1 MKLQQTPVP
10 EVRRRFVAGTGRAA
24 VALAAIAVLVAGC
37 GGRTG
42 SETGSG
48 DDRSG
53 GGSSALS
60 ADFGDLTEVCQD
72 GDASTASAQGVTAE
86 QIEVGVFTDMG
97 FTKNP
102 EFVDAAKVFTSW
114 CNDNGG
120 INGRTLVANTRD
132 AKLMEPR
139 QRMIEAC
146 REDFA
151 LVGGGAALDG
161 LGVKERLNC
170 LLPTFTAQTVQ
181 EGAAGAD
188 LEISASPAKIPGY
201 DNYAGFRQWVV
212 DEAYPESKS
221 AVGMINGDS
230 AVTKVIGA
238 VTQETFE
245 SLGATVVYNELY
257 PAMGVSDWTPY
268 AQTIKS
274 KGVKGLVFMGS
285 FDQLAKLEEVLTNMD
300 YKLDWIDA
308 NNNAYNAQFIDLLGR
323 SAEYQNN
330 LVDLS
335 GMAPLESDEPAVEQ
349 LKELYAEYA
358 PDAQITLPAMRA
370 WSSWLLFAKAAAAC
384 GDELTRACV
393 YETARQE
400 TAWTGGGLHAPSDLQ
415 TPLPPKACFNVEK
428 ATPDGWETAD
438 FNPDNGLYRCDLPPR
453 KITQDFG
460 APLTLAEVGKS
471 MSDVQ

>member
-1 MKLQQTPVP
+1 MKRQHTFI
-10 EVRRRFVAGTGRAA
+10 RGRGTL
-24 VALAAIAVLVAGC
+24 VALAAVSLLLAGC

-42 SETGSG
+42 TETSG
-48 DDRSG
+48 DEGSG
-53 GGSSALS
+53 GGSSS
-60 ADFGDLTEVCQD
+60 AASAEFGDLGELCQD
-72 GDASTASAQGVTAE
+72 GDASATSAQGVTAE

-102 EFVDAAKVFTSW
+102 EFVDAANVFTSW

-146 REDFA
+146 REDFV

-181 EGAAGAD
+181 EAAAGAD
-188 LEISASPAKIPGY
+188 LEISASPSKIPGY
-201 DNYAGFRQWVV
+201 DNYAGFREWAVN
-212 DEAYPESKS
+212 EAYPDSKS

-230 AVTKVIGA
+230 AVTKVVGA
-238 VTQETFE
+238 VTQETLE

-268 AQTIKS
+268 AQAIKS
-274 KGVKGLVFMGS
+274 KGVRGLIFMGS

-308 NNNAYNAQFIDLLGR
+308 NNNAYNEQFIELLGR
-323 SAEYQNN
+323 SAGFQNN

-349 LKELYAEYA
+349 LKELYAQYA

-393 YETARQE
+393 YETARTE

-415 TPLPPKACFNVEK
+415 TPMPPKSCFNIEK
-428 ATPDGWETAD
+428 ATADGWGTAD
-438 FNPDNGLYRCDLPPR
+438 FNPDSGLYRCDIPAR

-460 APLTLAEVGKS
+460 VPLTLAAVGKS